1 MLWKR
6 VVSALV
12 GVPLLVAVVWAGGW
26 AMTAAVMVLAVGGF
40 YEYLQ
45 MVRRMEAEPPAWLG
59 YALSVALVLA
69 AHFGGA
75 PIPAIVAAAGI
86 AFLLQL
92 VLAFPKARP
101 ADGALAFTGAF
112 VIAWLLGHLILL
124 RSLPSGVEAVL
135 IAFFLTWATDT
146 GAYFAG
152 RSLGKRPLAARV
164 SPKKTLEG
172 SLGGLLAA
180 ALVGVIL
187 GPRWFPA
194 TSWVIWLPFS
204 LVVSALGQLGDLAES
219 ALKRIAGVKDSGNL
233 IPGHGGVLD
242 RFDSILW
249 TAPATYYFLRFIEEY
264 LR

>member
-6 VVSALV
+6 VASALV

-26 AMTAAVMVLAVGGF
+26 AMTAAVAVLAVGGF

-45 MVRRMEAEPPAWLG
+45 MVRRLETDPPAWLG
-59 YALSVALVLA
+59 YGISVALVLA
-69 AHFGGA
+69 AHFGGE
-75 PIPAIVAAAGI
+75 PLPAIAAAAGL
-86 AFLLQL
+86 AFLFHI
-92 VLAFPKARP
+92 VMAYPKVKP

-112 VIAWLLGHLILL
+112 AVAWLLSHLVLL
-124 RSLPSGVEAVL
+124 RRLPNGVEAVL
-135 IAFFLTWATDT
+135 LAFFLTWATDT

-164 SPKKTLEG
+164 SPKKTMEG
-172 SLGGLLAA
+172 SLGGLIAA

-194 TSWVIWLPFS
+194 YSWVIWLPFS

-219 ALKRIAGVKDSGNL
+219 ALKRIAGVKDSGDL

-249 TAPATYYFLRFIEEY
+249 TAPATYYFLRLFEEF